1 MANEKE
7 MNDFSKVTIR
17 NAKLH
22 FRNFSGKES
31 EMNKLG
37 DRNFCV
43 ELDPEIAK
51 EMKLDG
57 WNVKQFKPKED
68 SDEEPPYYIQ
78 VKVVFKYRPP
88 KIVLKKKIGEDVTIT
103 EDNVN
108 MLDWV
113 EMDKV
118 DLIFVKHHWTYGS
131 RSGINAYL
139 RTMYVTVSEDE
150 LESEYENDE
159 AGDYDKPILST
170 DELPFD

>member
-1 MANEKE
+1 MPNENNAN
-7 MNDFSKVTIR
+7 DISKVTIR

-31 EMNKLG
+31 EMNREG

-43 ELDPEIAK
+43 ELDPDLAK
-51 EMKLDG
+51 EMIADG

-68 SDEEPPYYIQ
+68 GDIPPYYIQ
-78 VKVVFKYRPP
+78 VKCVFKYRPP
-88 KIVLKKKIGEDVTIT
+88 KIVLKSSAGDTNIT

-108 MLDWV
+108 ILDWT

-118 DLIFVKHHWTYGS
+118 DLIFVKHRWTYGS

-139 RTMYVTVSEDE
+139 RTMYVTIVEDE
-150 LESEYENDE
+150 LESEYAE
-159 AGDYDKPILST
+159 YDSKNKTSANES
-170 DELPFD
+170 DDFSLPFD